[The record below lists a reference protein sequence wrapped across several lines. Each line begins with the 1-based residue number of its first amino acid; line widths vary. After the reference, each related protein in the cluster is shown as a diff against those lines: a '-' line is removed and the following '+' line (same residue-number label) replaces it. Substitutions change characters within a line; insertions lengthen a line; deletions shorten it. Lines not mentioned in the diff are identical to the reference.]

1 MKALLALPLLL
12 WLLPPSASRPAPVGG
27 DAAALLEKAESRAE
41 SGKYREA
48 QRLYKKLA
56 EDFAG
61 TPEGRIGE
69 RRSKPSAF
77 LGAAD
82 IVRHGDSSNR
92 VDIVLMGEG
101 YQLKE
106 MKAFAKLAD
115 DLPDYFRRN
124 RTLGEYYSY
133 FNFIRADLVSADN
146 GVDGFGREY
155 DTALGGHILGTYA
168 GHVGVNGG
176 EVRRMLD
183 ELPAH
188 DGQAIVF
195 AKLGVLGSGGGGIAT
210 IGGRNMKTT
219 LHEFG
224 HSFGRLSDE
233 YSSETHKRGPTK
245 ANVNVTDNPDPDRAP
260 WKHFI
265 DAKVP
270 GVDMYQGADGRARGA
285 WRPTANGCIM
295 GAGEF
300 YCPVCREQLVKLIYS
315 MVDPIDRVAPAPHR
329 SRSDEEHVVEGKEL
343 VLEVTAMQPASHML
357 QVEWWVFPAADAPRS
372 TVSDSSFAAPAK
384 RGRRSTRNPVEL
396 APIEAKPD
404 QRSKGKRDGEH
415 EFRFKRSAFEPGRY
429 RVICRV
435 TDPAKLR
442 GDRHPWVLKDDRGLL
457 QSEVGWWV
465 RVPAE

>member
-1 MKALLALPLLL
+1 MKALLALPVLLY
-12 WLLPPSASRPAPVGG
+12 LLPLSASWPASVLG

-168 GHVGVNGG
+168 GHVGVNGARCADAG
-176 EVRRMLD
+176 RAAGPRRTGDRVR
-183 ELPAH
+183 
-188 DGQAIVF
+188 QAR
-195 AKLGVLGSGGGGIAT
+195 GSRPGGGGIAT

-224 HSFGRLSDE
+224 HR
-233 YSSETHKRGPTK
+233 
-245 ANVNVTDNPDPDRAP
+245 RASLGQY
-260 WKHFI
+260 
-265 DAKVP
+265 A
-270 GVDMYQGADGRARGA
+270 A
-285 WRPTANGCIM
+285 RPTSA
-295 GAGEF
+295 
-300 YCPVCREQLVKLIYS
+300 
-315 MVDPIDRVAPAPHR
+315 DP
-329 SRSDEEHVVEGKEL
+329 
-343 VLEVTAMQPASHML
+343 
-357 QVEWWVFPAADAPRS
+357 PRP
-372 TVSDSSFAAPAK
+372 T
-384 RGRRSTRNPVEL
+384 
-396 APIEAKPD
+396 
-404 QRSKGKRDGEH
+404 
-415 EFRFKRSAFEPGRY
+415 
-429 RVICRV
+429 
-435 TDPAKLR
+435 
-442 GDRHPWVLKDDRGLL
+442 
-457 QSEVGWWV
+457 
-465 RVPAE
+465 